1 MQSTRP
7 PIHVWQD
14 NETENDLLGFDVHAD
29 LIRSVITDQ
38 SVLPVTVGVFGDWG
52 GGKSSIMKMLQK
64 ELSKEEAYPDVV
76 CLYFNGWTFEGY
88 EDAKSALLSSILIQ
102 LGEHKKF
109 GPKAKDW
116 IVKLL
121 KRVKWMELGKVA
133 VKTVGVPLAVAAM
146 TGGIGA
152 VPVAAAAVGS
162 AIASSVSGKEK
173 SGDDESTVEVN
184 WSELIEANPEK
195 PDVMSVRKFREEF
208 EKMLAKTGISALIVL
223 IDDLDRCLPER
234 LIETLEAIKLFVA
247 VPKTAFVIG
256 ADPRI
261 VRHAISTR
269 YVKRQ
274 LEHSVETA
282 DARREEE
289 GLVQDYLEKLI
300 QVPYQLPRLSPSEI
314 ETYINLL
321 ACQKLLDAPLVASVL
336 AAWRNTRALN
346 IYAPFTAE
354 AIQKALPTGS
364 HLPVVLKEQLD
375 WSKAVASVITEG
387 LKGNPRQVKR
397 MLNAMSLRKELAAIA
412 KISIKE
418 EILAKL
424 MVLEYSNLPLFQ
436 ELNQW
441 QAAEK
446 GVPAKL
452 KKLETE
458 ASKDEDASDTPAPD
472 DGLAKWRT
480 PSMRSWLR
488 MQPPLSGADLRDYF
502 WLARD
507 RTGSTLAGVTMVPP
521 NVQVALQ
528 KLLNDNNAGEVAL
541 GLKLAPGLP
550 APELALLLDLLKQ
563 NAERHPD
570 RLSAVSALYKL
581 SIQKVS
587 GAGAKLIETARSTP
601 PDSLK
606 ASVPQ
611 NIAEIGQTEPQLRDS
626 AMAALKEIALQN
638 TTKAGKAAGK
648 ALESM
653 QKKN

>member
-1 MQSTRP
+1 MQSERP

-14 NETENDLLGFDVHAD
+14 NETETDLLGFDVHAD
-29 LIRSVITDQ
+29 LIRSVVTDQ
-38 SVLPVTVGVFGDWG
+38 SVLPVAVGVFGDWG

-64 ELSKEEAYPDVV
+64 ALSNGEAYPDVV

-116 IVKLL
+116 VVKLL

-133 VKTVGVPLAVAAM
+133 VKTVGVPLAIAAM

-162 AIASSVSGKEK
+162 AVVNNALGKKPEL
-173 SGDDESTVEVN
+173 DDKESPEIN
-184 WSELIEANPEK
+184 WSGLIEADAEK

-208 EKMLAKTGISALIVL
+208 EKMLAKTRISALIVL

-261 VRHAISTR
+261 VRHAIATR
-269 YVKRQ
+269 YVKHQ
-274 LEHSVETA
+274 LEHSAESA
-282 DARREEE
+282 DVRREEE

-314 ETYINLL
+314 ETYVNLL
-321 ACQKLLDAPLVASVL
+321 ACEKLLDAKLVPAVL
-336 AAWRNTRALN
+336 AAWRSTRAQN
-346 IYAPFTAE
+346 VYAPFTAE
-354 AIQKALPTGS
+354 AIQKALPAGTQ
-364 HLPVVLKEQLD
+364 LPPRLNEQLD
-375 WSKAVASVITEG
+375 WSKAVATVITDG

-436 ELNQW
+436 DLNQ
-441 QAAEK
+441 
-446 GVPAKL
+446 
-452 KKLETE
+452 
-458 ASKDEDASDTPAPD
+458 
-472 DGLAKWRT
+472 
-480 PSMRSWLR
+480 
-488 MQPPLSGADLRDYF
+488 
-502 WLARD
+502 
-507 RTGSTLAGVTMVPP
+507 
-521 NVQVALQ
+521 
-528 KLLNDNNAGEVAL
+528 
-541 GLKLAPGLP
+541 
-550 APELALLLDLLKQ
+550 
-563 NAERHPD
+563 
-570 RLSAVSALYKL
+570 
-581 SIQKVS
+581 
-587 GAGAKLIETARSTP
+587 
-601 PDSLK
+601 
-606 ASVPQ
+606 
-611 NIAEIGQTEPQLRDS
+611 
-626 AMAALKEIALQN
+626 
-638 TTKAGKAAGK
+638 
-648 ALESM
+648 
-653 QKKN
+653 

>member
-1 MQSTRP
+1 MQSERP
-7 PIHVWQD
+7 PIQVWQD
-14 NETENDLLGFDVHAD
+14 NETEIDLLGFDVHAD
-29 LIRSVITDQ
+29 LIRSVITDE
-38 SVLPVTVGVFGDWG
+38 SILPVTVGVFGDWG

-64 ELSKEEAYPDVV
+64 ELSNEKTYPDVV
-76 CLYFNGWTFEGY
+76 CLHFNGWTFEGY
-88 EDAKSALLSSILIQ
+88 EDAKAALLSSILIQ
-102 LGEHKKF
+102 LGEHKRF

-116 IVKLL
+116 VVKLL
-121 KRVKWMELGKVA
+121 KRVKWMEFGKVA
-133 VKTVGVPLAVAAM
+133 VKTVGVPLAIAAM
-146 TGGIGA
+146 TGGTGA
-152 VPVAAAAVGS
+152 VPAAAAAVGGVVVNN
-162 AIASSVSGKEK
+162 ALGKEET
-173 SGDDESTVEVN
+173 GDGQESAEIN
-184 WSELIEANPEK
+184 WSDLIDANSEK
-195 PDVMSVRKFREEF
+195 PDLMSVRKFREEF

-247 VPKTAFVIG
+247 VPRTAFVIG

-274 LEHSVETA
+274 LEHSVESA
-282 DARREEE
+282 DVRREEE

-314 ETYINLL
+314 ETYMNLL
-321 ACQKLLDAPLVASVL
+321 ACEKLLDGKLVPDVHG
-336 AAWRNTRALN
+336 AWRGTRAQN

-354 AIQKALPTGS
+354 AIQEALPSGS
-364 HLPVVLKEQLD
+364 QLPLALKEQLD
-375 WSKAVASVITEG
+375 WNKAVATVITEG

-424 MVLEYSNLPLFQ
+424 MVLEYSNLPLFH

-446 GVPAKL
+446 GVPSKL
-452 KKLETE
+452 KALETE
-458 ASKDEDASDTPAPD
+458 ALKEEDLSETAPPE

-480 PSMRSWLR
+480 PSMLSWLR
-488 MQPPLSGADLRDYF
+488 MRPPVSGADLRDYF

-521 NVQVALQ
+521 NVQLALRKLLSDNEGEKAQGQ
-528 KLLNDNNAGEVAL
+528 KLAL
-541 GLKLAPGLP
+541 GLSALELP
-550 APELALLLDLLKQ
+550 ILLDLLKQ
-563 NAERHPD
+563 EAKHHPD
-570 RLSAVSALYKL
+570 RLSPVGALYKL
-581 SIQKVS
+581 AIQKVS
-587 GAGAKLIETARSTP
+587 GAGAKLIETARGIPTV
-601 PDSLK
+601 SLLP
-606 ASVPQ
+606 SVPQ
-611 NIAEIGQTEPQLRDS
+611 NISELAQNEPQLRDS
-626 AMAALKEIALQN
+626 ATAALKEIATQS
-638 TTKAGKAAGK
+638 TTKAGKAASK

-653 QKKN
+653 QKKK

>member
-1 MQSTRP
+1 MAQSTRP

-64 ELSKEEAYPDVV
+64 ELSSEEAYPEVV

-88 EDAKSALLSSILIQ
+88 EDAKSALLNSILIQ

-116 IVKLL
+116 VVKLL

-133 VKTVGVPLAVAAM
+133 VKTVGIPLAAAAL
-146 TGGIGA
+146 TGGAAA
-152 VPVAAAAVGS
+152 VPVAAAAVAG
-162 AIASSVSGKEK
+162 AVANGVLGKKE
-173 SGDDESTVEVN
+173 GDDESAEIN
-184 WSELIEANPEK
+184 WSDLVEANAEK
-195 PDVMSVRKFREEF
+195 PELMSVRKFREEF

-274 LEHSVETA
+274 LEHSVETT
-282 DARREEE
+282 DVRREEE

-321 ACQKLLDAPLVASVL
+321 ACQKLLDAPLVAPVL
-336 AAWRNTRALN
+336 AAWRNTRAQN

-354 AIQKALPTGS
+354 AIQKALPSGS
-364 HLPVVLKEQLD
+364 QLPVALKEHLD

-458 ASKDEDASDTPAPD
+458 ALKDEDASDTTAPD
-472 DGLAKWRT
+472 DGLGKWRT

-488 MQPPLSGADLRDYF
+488 MHPPLSGADLRDYF

-507 RTGSTLAGVTMVPP
+507 RTGSTLAGVAMVPP

-541 GLKLAPGLP
+541 GLKRAPSLP
-550 APELALLLDLLKQ
+550 VPELALLLDLLKQ

-570 RLSAVSALYKL
+570 RLSAVSALHKL
-581 SIQKVS
+581 AIQKVT
-587 GAGAKLIETARSTP
+587 GAGAKLIETARSIP

-611 NIAEIGQTEPQLRDS
+611 NIAEIGQTEPQLWDS
-626 AMAALKEIALQN
+626 AMAALKEIAAQN
-638 TTKAGKAAGK
+638 TTKAGKAASK

>member
-1 MQSTRP
+1 
-7 PIHVWQD
+7 
-14 NETENDLLGFDVHAD
+14 
-29 LIRSVITDQ
+29 
-38 SVLPVTVGVFGDWG
+38 
-52 GGKSSIMKMLQK
+52 
-64 ELSKEEAYPDVV
+64 
-76 CLYFNGWTFEGY
+76 
-88 EDAKSALLSSILIQ
+88 
-102 LGEHKKF
+102 
-109 GPKAKDW
+109 
-116 IVKLL
+116 
-121 KRVKWMELGKVA
+121 MELGKVA

-152 VPVAAAAVGS
+152 VPAAAAVVGS
-162 AIASSVSGKEK
+162 AIASSVGGKEK
-173 SGDDESTVEVN
+173 DGDDDATVEVN

-274 LEHSVETA
+274 LEHTAETG
-282 DARREEE
+282 DARQEEA

-321 ACQKLLDAPLVASVL
+321 ACEKLLDAKLVPGVL
-336 AAWRNTRALN
+336 TAWRSTRAQN

-354 AIQKALPTGS
+354 AIQKALPSGS
-364 HLPVVLKEQLD
+364 QLSPALKEQLD
-375 WSKAVASVITEG
+375 WSKAVASVITDG

-441 QAAEK
+441 QTAEK
-446 GVPAKL
+446 GVPSKL
-452 KKLETE
+452 KTLESD
-458 ASKDEDASDTPAPD
+458 AMKDQEGGDSTPAD

-480 PSMRSWLR
+480 PSMLSWLR
-488 MQPPLSGADLRDYF
+488 MQPPLSGSDLRDYF

-507 RTGSTLAGVTMVPP
+507 RTGSTLAGVMMIPP
-521 NVQVALQ
+521 NVQVALR
-528 KLLNDNNAGEVAL
+528 KLLSDNEGEKSQ
-541 GLKLAPGLP
+541 GLKLAPGLSTS
-550 APELALLLDLLKQ
+550 ELPMLLDLLKQ
-563 NAERHPD
+563 EAERHPD
-570 RLSAVSALYKL
+570 RLAPIGALYKL
-581 SIQKVS
+581 AIQKI
-587 GAGAKLIETARSTP
+587 AGAAPKLMETARSILP
-601 PDSLK
+601 ASLLP
-606 ASVPQ
+606 SVPH
-611 NIAEIGQTEPQLRDS
+611 NIAELGQMSRS
-626 AMAALKEIALQN
+626 
-638 TTKAGKAAGK
+638 
-648 ALESM
+648 
-653 QKKN
+653 

>member
-1 MQSTRP
+1 MQNARP

-14 NETENDLLGFDVHAD
+14 NETDIDLLGFDVHAD

-52 GGKSSIMKMLQK
+52 GGKSSIMKMLHK
-64 ELSKEEAYPDVV
+64 ELSSEQAYPDVV

-109 GPKAKDW
+109 GPKTRDW
-116 IVKLL
+116 VVKLL
-121 KRVKWMELGKVA
+121 KRVKWMELGKMA
-133 VKTVGVPLAVAAM
+133 VKNVGVPLTVAAI
-146 TGGIGA
+146 TGGIGG
-152 VPVAAAAVGS
+152 VPAAAAAVGS
-162 AIASSVSGKEK
+162 AIASGVGGKQDD
-173 SGDDESTVEVN
+173 SGDGSAEIN
-184 WSELIEANPEK
+184 WFDLIEANPEK
-195 PDVMSVRKFREEF
+195 PDVMSVRKFRDEF
-208 EKMLAKTGISALIVL
+208 AKMLAKTGISSLIVL

-274 LEHSVETA
+274 FEHTVETP
-282 DARREEE
+282 DVRHEEA

-321 ACQKLLDAPLVASVL
+321 ACEKLLDAKLVPAVL
-336 AAWRNTRALN
+336 SAWRSTRAQN

-354 AIQKALPTGS
+354 AIQKALPPGS
-364 HLPVVLKEQLD
+364 QLTPVLKEQLD
-375 WSKAVASVITEG
+375 WSKAVATVITDG

-424 MVLEYSNLPLFQ
+424 MVLEYSNLQLFH

-446 GVPAKL
+446 GVPSKL
-452 KKLETE
+452 KALETE
-458 ASKDEDASDTPAPD
+458 ALKEEDTSETAPQE

-480 PSMRSWLR
+480 PSMLSWLR
-488 MQPPLSGADLRDYF
+488 MRPPLSGADLRDYF

-521 NVQVALQ
+521 NVQLALR
-528 KLLNDNNAGEVAL
+528 KLLSDNEGEKSQ
-541 GLKLAPGLP
+541 GLKLAPGLS
-550 APELALLLDLLKQ
+550 ALELPMLLDLLKQ
-563 NAERHPD
+563 EAEHHPD
-570 RLSAVSALYKL
+570 RLAPVGALYKL
-581 SIQKVS
+581 AIQKVS
-587 GAGAKLIETARSTP
+587 GASAKLIDTARSIP
-601 PDSLK
+601 APSLL

-611 NIAEIGQTEPQLRDS
+611 NISELAQNEPQLRDS
-626 AMAALKEIALQN
+626 ATAALKEIATQN
-638 TTKAGKAAGK
+638 TTKAGKAASK

-653 QKKN
+653 QKKK